1 MIVLGRITAPFGIR
15 GWVKVQAYGDQP
27 GAWCAMP
34 NWWVSRNG
42 DPAAT
47 DWQTIVLQEASTHG
61 KGLVAKFA
69 AVDDRDA
76 ALALAGFHVGAPRAA
91 LPANA
96 EDEYYWA
103 DLVGLEVVNEAG
115 ERLGQVR
122 SLLES
127 GANAVLCVADGEQER
142 LLPFVAQVVR
152 QVDVVRR
159 LIRVDWGKDW

>member
-15 GWVKVQAYGDQP
+15 GWLKVQAYGDGQE
-27 GAWCAMP
+27 AWCAMP
-34 NWWVSRNG
+34 SWWLAKDG
-42 DPAAT
+42 DAAAK
-47 DWQTIVLQEASTHG
+47 DWRTIALQQASTHG

-76 ALALAGFHVGAPRAA
+76 ALALVGFYVGAPREA
-91 LPANA
+91 LPVNA

-115 ERLGQVR
+115 ERLGRVQ

-127 GANAVLCVADGEQER
+127 GANAVLCVVDGDQER

-152 QVDVVRR
+152 KVDRASG

>member
-15 GWVKVQAYGDQP
+15 GWVKVQAYGDKP
-27 GAWCAMP
+27 GAWCAMVD
-34 NWWVSRNG
+34 WWLSRNS
-42 DPAAT
+42 DAAAA
-47 DWQTIVLQEASTHG
+47 DWQAAALQEASIHG

-69 AVDDRDA
+69 AIDDRDA
-76 ALALAGFHVGAPRAA
+76 ALALTGFYVGAPREA

-115 ERLGQVR
+115 ERLGRVS

-127 GANAVLCVADGEQER
+127 GANAVLCVVDGEEER
-142 LLPFVAQVVR
+142 LLPFVAQVVHK
-152 QVDVVRR
+152 VDVVGG

>member
-15 GWVKVQAYGDQP
+15 GWVKVQAYGDRP
-27 GAWCAMP
+27 DAWCEMP
-34 NWWVSRNG
+34 KWWLARNA
-42 DPAAT
+42 DAAAT
-47 DWQTIVLQEASTHG
+47 DWQTVALQEASTHG

-69 AVDDRDA
+69 AIDDRDA
-76 ALALAGFHVGAPRAA
+76 ALALTGFYVGAPRQA

-103 DLVGLEVVNEAG
+103 DLVGLEVVNQAG
-115 ERLGQVR
+115 ERLGRVR

-127 GANAVLCVADGEQER
+127 GANAVLCVGDGEEER

-152 QVDVVRR
+152 KVDVIGG
-159 LIRVDWGKDW
+159 LICVDWGKDW